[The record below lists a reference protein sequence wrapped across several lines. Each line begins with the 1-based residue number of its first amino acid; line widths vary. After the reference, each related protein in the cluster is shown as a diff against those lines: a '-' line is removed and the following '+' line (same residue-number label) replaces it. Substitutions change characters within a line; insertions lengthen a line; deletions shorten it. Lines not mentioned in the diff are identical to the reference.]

1 MIKGM
6 EDMKKRRLLVK
17 ANDTPFLVGHS
28 GMEMDDNMAKE
39 KGKSITDRWESEK
52 FKPTGR
58 KLNKEQ
64 LEEMVKNKK
73 YPKRKK

>member
-1 MIKGM
+1 MVNHNDSRTAIITTDSIKQNLSRFVD
-6 EDMKKRRLLVK
+6 EVKRFK

-58 KLNKEQ
+58 K
-64 LEEMVKNKK
+64 
-73 YPKRKK
+73 